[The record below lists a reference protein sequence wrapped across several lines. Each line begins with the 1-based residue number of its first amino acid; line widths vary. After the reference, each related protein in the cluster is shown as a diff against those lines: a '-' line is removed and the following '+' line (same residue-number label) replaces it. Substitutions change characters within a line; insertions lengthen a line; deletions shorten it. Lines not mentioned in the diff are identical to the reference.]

1 LKVTESD
8 LFWYAGRQRFVLLH
22 VLVVGSRGT
31 FFRSR
36 IVMYSRVSP
45 HRRHSRIYKYM
56 ARPGD
61 RGGYKS
67 QTDATAV
74 QDYFSQRPDTAHCSA
89 QSSPHITYG
98 FKPAH
103 SAIHYSLHHTTSRT
117 WNTNTRSYPIPN
129 RTRRSKHHSPSIP
142 RMPAAARGGASQ
154 MRTTVRALRPRGL
167 TAEAEPTHCA
177 ALHPSRTR
185 GASGGGGGGRLAD
198 ERSRVGL
205 SATSRSGAL

>member
-1 LKVTESD
+1 MPE
-8 LFWYAGRQRFVLLH
+8 
-22 VLVVGSRGT
+22 
-31 FFRSR
+31 
-36 IVMYSRVSP
+36 
-45 HRRHSRIYKYM
+45 HRTCCTGAAHAYIE

-61 RGGYKS
+61 RGSINHRLTRLFRTG
-67 QTDATAV
+67 
-74 QDYFSQRPDTAHCSA
+74 PDTERTPARCSA

-98 FKPAH
+98 FKPAQRNPLQSPPH
-103 SAIHYSLHHTTSRT
+103 NIENMELQHALNIRFRT
-117 WNTNTRSYPIPN
+117 GRGAQNITPAL
-129 RTRRSKHHSPSIP
+129 SIP

-154 MRTTVRALRPRGL
+154 MRTTVRAARPRGL

>member
-1 LKVTESD
+1 
-8 LFWYAGRQRFVLLH
+8 
-22 VLVVGSRGT
+22 
-31 FFRSR
+31 
-36 IVMYSRVSP
+36 MYSRVSP

-67 QTDATAV
+67 QTDCKTTFHSDRTQRTAV
-74 QDYFSQRPDTAHCSA
+74 HRAVHTSPTGSSPRTA
-89 QSSPHITYG
+89 QS
-98 FKPAH
+98 
-103 SAIHYSLHHTTSRT
+103 TTVSTTQHREHGT
-117 WNTNTRSYPIPN
+117 PTRAQYPIPN

-154 MRTTVRALRPRGL
+154 MRTTVRAARPRGL